1 MFHNVVY
8 LAHAIAPP
16 WFALYSKITGVDK
29 GGPGGPGPPNG
40 RAKKINAMF
49 TSERRY

>member
-1 MFHNVVY
+1 MFHNVLY

-29 GGPGGPGPPNG
+29 GAQGAQAPQWPG
-40 RAKKINAMF
+40 KKRINAMF